1 MSSGDFVQADRAEG
15 ARLVELPTEGFGFG
29 FDALVAAH
37 RLARCR
43 PGVVVFRQDVG
54 DDGVQHE
61 RPAVLAVYGQVPDGW
76 LAADRVAA

>member
-29 FDALVAAH
+29 F
-37 RLARCR
+37 
-43 PGVVVFRQDVG
+43 
-54 DDGVQHE
+54 GVQHG
-61 RPAVLAVYGQVPDGW
+61 RPAVVAVHGQVPDGW